1 VAVGFCYA
9 GVAFRLYPTLKI
21 RLSLCN
27 QQYLRMVFS
36 FSIYNFLLQISFNL
50 IFYTDSLVIGRF
62 LSINLIT
69 FFAIA
74 GNLMNYSRNLIGGI
88 STTMTPR
95 ASALAVR
102 GDLQEVQQLFTK
114 ATRLATLM
122 VLPIA
127 LTFLLRGNSFVR
139 LWMGREYADVSGH
152 VLWILSL
159 ALIFVAAAQV
169 ATAIMAGIEKY
180 RPVVGVG
187 CCEALCN
194 LVLSVALARSM
205 GIFGVAWGTTLPSL
219 AVSLFFWPWYVN
231 RTLRIPVLGY
241 FSSTLIRP
249 GVSAIPFG
257 LFSYEIERLWPA
269 PNLFVFFL
277 QVGVSFII
285 FLITSWYIGLTSQ
298 ERRTYAQK
306 FFYPASRT
314 STHKLSS

>member
-1 VAVGFCYA
+1 
-9 GVAFRLYPTLKI
+9 
-21 RLSLCN
+21 
-27 QQYLRMVFS
+27 MVFS

-102 GDLQEVQQLFTK
+102 GDLQDVQQLFTK

-127 LTFLLRGNSFVR
+127 LTFLMRGNSFIR
-139 LWMGREYADVSGH
+139 LWMGLDYADISGH
-152 VLWILSL
+152 VLWILSV
-159 ALIFVAAAQV
+159 ALIFVAAGQV
-169 ATAIMAGIEKY
+169 ATAIMTGIEKY
-180 RPVVGVG
+180 RPVVGVVW
-187 CCEALCN
+187 CEALCN

-231 RTLRIPVLGY
+231 RTLRIPVLTY
-241 FSSTLIRP
+241 FASTLIRP
-249 GVSAIPFG
+249 GLSVIPFG
-257 LFSYEIERLWPA
+257 LLSYEIERLWPA
-269 PNLFVFFL
+269 PNLFVFFS
-277 QVGVSFII
+277 QIGVSLII
-285 FLITSWYIGLTSQ
+285 FVIPAWYIGLTSR
-298 ERRTYAQK
+298 ERATYAHK
-306 FFYPASRT
+306 YLHPASRT
-314 STHKLSS
+314 FANRLLP